1 MRLELLWQF
10 FQAHMGAKTIVIER
24 RSATSPTAWI
34 MLGHF
39 IDEGTNL
46 ATHGGGCGGMAWRVP
61 TEYEVRLIRPL
72 QVGFFQKLV
81 EQRIVFFRCHDQR
94 RRFIGHE
101 LGYR

>member
-39 IDEGTNL
+39 IDEGANL
-46 ATHGGGCGGMAWRVP
+46 ATHRRGCSGMARRVP
-61 TEYEVRLIRPL
+61 TEREVGLIRPL

-81 EQRIVFFRCHDQR
+81 EQRMVFFRCHDQR

-101 LGYR
+101 FGYR

>member
-24 RSATSPTAWI
+24 WSATSPMAWI

-39 IDEGTNL
+39 IDEGADL
-46 ATHGGGCGGMAWRVP
+46 ATHGGGCGGMARRVP
-61 TEYEVRLIRPL
+61 TEHEVGLIRPL

-81 EQRIVFFRCHDQR
+81 EQRMVFFRCHNQR
-94 RRFIGHE
+94 RRRIGHE